1 MARRATLIAA
11 VALAGCSLPS
21 APRPEPKPKPPA
33 TPLAVAAATHE
44 YPSPPARQAAPAAVS
59 PVAPIAAFATAY
71 INWDAETVT
80 ATMLSLAAR
89 SIGQARAAMQLAAAQ
104 TAGDYELRRGG
115 IANRGVVEAVAP
127 LRGRRDQWVVVT
139 EEQTTA
145 TATTAYQGLRPAW
158 HVTVVT
164 LTEVIPRG
172 LVISGWQPES

>member
-1 MARRATLIAA
+1 MLA
-11 VALAGCSLPS
+11 VAVVLAGCSVPS
-21 APRPEPKPKPPA
+21 APRPEPKPPP
-33 TPLAVAAATHE
+33 TPLAVAAATHG
-44 YPSPPARQAAPAAVS
+44 YPSPPARQSAPAAVS
-59 PVAPIAAFATAY
+59 PVAAIAAFATAY
-71 INWDAETVT
+71 INWGPETVT
-80 ATMLSLAAR
+80 ATMLTLAAR

-115 IANRGVVEAVAP
+115 IANRGVVQAVAR

-164 LTEVIPRG
+164 LTEPTAGRW
-172 LVISGWQPES
+172 VISSWQPES